1 MLPHTLDNNLIYGY
15 SNGVFNPENKLSVD
29 SLKCSYA
36 RASRVPGTFKE
47 ECINT
52 AIILGQ
58 EAARLNRI
66 PMIFLSGGLDS
77 EVVVKA
83 FIEAGVEFQAVT
95 FKFKDN
101 LNQHE
106 IHYVEKFC
114 KHHRI
119 TPRYLEI
126 DIVNWLETNE
136 ARDLFVNSCC
146 TYTEML
152 PHMKLMNTVWNDWQ
166 GMPVLG
172 NGDLYVVRDIN
183 PVWRMQDKTAS
194 QYIWNYVEYEY
205 ILAWFRHAVCHHILG
220 GIGFFQHTPEIT
232 LSMALDPR
240 IQEVC
245 NNLNPYKMSSRSTKY
260 VVYKHHWP
268 DLEIRPK
275 WNGGELIANLYYSKG
290 REFSKSLNLSYN
302 DKWSIEYNEFVNL
315 LKPL

>member
-1 MLPHTLDNNLIYGY
+1 MLPYTLDNNLIYGY
-15 SNGVFNPENKLSVD
+15 CDGIFNPEQKSSVD

-36 RASRVPGTFKE
+36 RATRSPKTFKE
-47 ECINT
+47 ECIIT
-52 AIILGQ
+52 AKILGQ
-58 EAARLNRI
+58 EAASLNRI

-83 FIEAGVEFQAVT
+83 FIEADVDFQAVT
-95 FKFKDN
+95 FRFNNN

-106 IHYVEKFC
+106 INYVEKFANR
-114 KHHRI
+114 HDI
-119 TPRYLEI
+119 TVRYLDI
-126 DIVNWLETNE
+126 DIVTWLETTE
-136 ARDLFVNSCC
+136 AKNMFINSYC

-152 PHMKLMNTVWNDWQ
+152 PHMKLMDLVWDQWQ

-172 NGDLYVVRDIN
+172 NGDLYVARDIN
-183 PVWRMQDKTAS
+183 PVWRMQNKTAN

-205 ILAWFRHAVCHHILG
+205 ILAWFRHSVHRKILG

-260 VVYKHHWP
+260 VIYKHHWP

-275 WNGGELIANLYYSKG
+275 WNGGELVANLHYSKAK
-290 REFSKSLNLSYN
+290 EFSKTFNLPYN
-302 DKWSIEYNEFVNL
+302 DKWTIEYNEFVKL